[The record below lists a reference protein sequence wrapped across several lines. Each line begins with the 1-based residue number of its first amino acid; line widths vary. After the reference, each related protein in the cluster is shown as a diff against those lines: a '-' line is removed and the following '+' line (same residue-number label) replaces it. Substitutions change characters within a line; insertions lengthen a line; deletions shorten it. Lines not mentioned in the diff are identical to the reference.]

1 MKTPQVK
8 AIKGMTPLGIKTT
21 VTNASNWRRPK
32 AALTPDEDD
41 GIGVDNSPPESIKSG
56 YSVFSPTMPRIVTK
70 PTIKETPV
78 KTPKNSTTED
88 QAEANFT
95 KQEAA
100 QKAAQAKIAAK
111 AVKLE
116 AAAAKKEASVAI
128 KAAKKEAITAKALI
142 KADRDEAS
150 NVAKAAAIED
160 KAIAK
165 QAKVDARAQFLL
177 DNPGMRSSSML
188 ALVERAKSGAYI
200 KSVSGQLRS
209 VNPLA
214 DLLDGVSVDDVIRLA
229 KEVLNISEN
238 PYTKLNTG
246 QQSMN
251 FRNRMRGALAKG
263 TLTLDMIAEVI
274 RIEGYDHK
282 DDYLAAAAA
291 AKATK
296 KATAEAAAAK
306 AIAKAN
312 KPAKEAVAA

>member
-8 AIKGMTPLGIKTT
+8 AIKGMTPLGIKTA

-32 AALTPDEDD
+32 VVLTPNEDD

-70 PTIKETPV
+70 PTIKETTV
-78 KTPKNSTTED
+78 KTPKNSATED

-95 KQEAA
+95 KQE
-100 QKAAQAKIAAK
+100 AAQAKIAAK

-116 AAAAKKEASVAI
+116 AAAAKKEASVVI

-177 DNPGMRSSSML
+177 DNPGMHNTSML
-188 ALVERAKSGAYI
+188 ALAERAKSGAYI

-291 AKATK
+291 
-296 KATAEAAAAK
+296 K

>member
-8 AIKGMTPLGIKTT
+8 AIKGMTPLGIKTA

-32 AALTPDEDD
+32 VVLTPNEDD

-70 PTIKETPV
+70 PTIKETTV
-78 KTPKNSTTED
+78 KTPKNSATED

-100 QKAAQAKIAAK
+100 QAKIAAK

-116 AAAAKKEASVAI
+116 AA
-128 KAAKKEAITAKALI
+128 AAKKEAITAKALI

-177 DNPGMRSSSML
+177 DNPGMHNTSML
-188 ALVERAKSGAYI
+188 ALAERAKSGAYI

-291 AKATK
+291 
-296 KATAEAAAAK
+296 K

>member
-8 AIKGMTPLGIKTT
+8 AIKGMTPLGIKTA

-70 PTIKETPV
+70 PTIKETTV
-78 KTPKNSTTED
+78 KTPKNSATED

-100 QKAAQAKIAAK
+100 QAKIAAK

-116 AAAAKKEASVAI
+116 AA
-128 KAAKKEAITAKALI
+128 AAKKEAITAKALI

-177 DNPGMRSSSML
+177 DNPGMHNTSML
-188 ALVERAKSGAYI
+188 ALAERAKSGAYI

-291 AKATK
+291 
-296 KATAEAAAAK
+296 K

>member
-8 AIKGMTPLGIKTT
+8 AIKGITPLGIKTA
-21 VTNASNWRRPK
+21 VTSASNWRRPK

-70 PTIKETPV
+70 PTIKETTV

-95 KQEAA
+95 KQE
-100 QKAAQAKIAAK
+100 
-111 AVKLE
+111 
-116 AAAAKKEASVAI
+116 
-128 KAAKKEAITAKALI
+128 AAKKEAITAKALI

-188 ALVERAKSGAYI
+188 ALAERAKSGAYI